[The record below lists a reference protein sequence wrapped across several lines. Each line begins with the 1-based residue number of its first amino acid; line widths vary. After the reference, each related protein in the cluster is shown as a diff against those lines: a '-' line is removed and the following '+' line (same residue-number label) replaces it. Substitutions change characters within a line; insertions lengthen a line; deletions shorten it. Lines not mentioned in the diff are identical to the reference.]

1 MNNVPSTS
9 NVLCNLDLL
18 NVFLYQQG
26 NGLNYMDPSH
36 LAPAGSDKNESRK
49 DANQPTEYAQIV
61 GVVKQ
66 KKKKKKN

>member
-1 MNNVPSTS
+1 
-9 NVLCNLDLL
+9 
-18 NVFLYQQG
+18 VFLYQQG
-26 NGLNYMDPSH
+26 NGLNYMDPSN